1 MNLSI
6 NLENIDTIKGI
17 CGANN
22 QNIKLIEELY
32 NIKLELLSDEII
44 VSSNDDIVLK
54 PLEKMFNILL
64 FMLDNQ
70 YTISSRDIIYIK
82 NLLDEG
88 KEDLCYSLY
97 KKKEMLER
105 NFLGKA
111 IYPKTLKQREYIN
124 SLQNYDI
131 VFGVGPAGTGK
142 TYLAVVYAVSLLKKG
157 IIKHLVLT
165 RPAVEAGE
173 SLGFLPGDL
182 KEKIDPYLRP
192 LYDALYDTLGLEL
205 TNSYIERGVIEIA
218 PLAYMRGRTLENTYA
233 ILDEAQNTTQM
244 QMKMFLTRLG
254 FNSKMVITGDISQI
268 DLPSNKKS
276 GLVEAC
282 MLFKNVKQI
291 GIVKFEKMD
300 VVRHPLVQIIID
312 KYEGKEVK

>member
-17 CGANN
+17 CGVNN

-44 VSSNDDIVLK
+44 VSSNDDIILK
-54 PLEKMFNILL
+54 PLVKMFNILL

>member
-1 MNLSI
+1 MKLSI
-6 NLENIDTIKGI
+6 NLKDIETIKAISGV
-17 CGANN
+17 GN

-32 NIKLELLSDEII
+32 NIKLELLLDGIMYNSDSKII
-44 VSSNDDIVLK
+44 QDKLD
-54 PLEKMFNILL
+54 KMFNIFL
-64 FMLDNQ
+64 FMLENQ
-70 YTISSRDIIYIK
+70 YSISSRDIIYIK
-82 NLLDEG
+82 NLLDED
-88 KEDLCYSLY
+88 KANLCFSLY

-124 SLQNYDI
+124 ALESHDI

-157 IIKHLVLT
+157 IIKHLILT

-192 LYDALYDTLGLEL
+192 LYDALYDTLGLE
-205 TNSYIERGVIEIA
+205 TTASYIERGIIEIA
-218 PLAYMRGRTLENTYA
+218 PLAYMRGRTLENAYA

-254 FNSKMVITGDISQI
+254 FNSKMVITGDISQ
-268 DLPSNKKS
+268 
-276 GLVEAC
+276 
-282 MLFKNVKQI
+282 VKLYLK
-291 GIVKFEKMD
+291 G
-300 VVRHPLVQIIID
+300 IIICLIQFL
-312 KYEGKEVK
+312 